1 MARPAKPLISR
12 SAAIHAAI
20 EIIDADGL
28 GTFSLPR
35 LAAHMGVRAPS
46 LYHHF
51 RNKDEIML
59 GVARH
64 IAGPAV
70 ATSGLSPGPDW
81 AEHFVALASN
91 FRQSILRYPNAA
103 PLLLQYPPRDLVLGG
118 YENAISFLRDS
129 GVPAVLH
136 IRIIDGM
143 ETLAVGAVL
152 IEAIDTARNRSRSFR
167 GVDPARA
174 PMLSDAIEACE
185 FGPDELFEAKVRG
198 FLRGAV
204 REAAN
209 LLHRHSI
216 IDLSTPTQISEEHLA

>member
-12 SAAIHAAI
+12 TAAIHAAL
-20 EIIDADGL
+20 EVIDADGL
-28 GTFSLPR
+28 GAFSLPR

-51 RNKDEIML
+51 RSRDEIML

-81 AEHFVALASN
+81 PEHFVVLASN
-91 FRQSILRYPNAA
+91 FRKSILRYPKAA
-103 PLLLQYPPRDLVLGG
+103 PLLLHYPPRDLVLGG
-118 YENAISFLRDS
+118 YEGAINFLRDS
-129 GVPAVLH
+129 GVPDELH

-152 IEAIDTARNRSRSFR
+152 IEAIDAAQNRSRSFR

-174 PMLSDAIEACE
+174 PMLADAVEACRL
-185 FGPDELFEAKVRG
+185 GPDELFEAKVRG
-198 FLRGAV
+198 FLRGVV
-204 REAAN
+204 RQIPNAC
-209 LLHRHSI
+209 SI
-216 IDLSTPTQISEEHLA
+216 NAP